1 MNPTRRGANPR
12 AVGGMLTH
20 FTRAS
25 HPSAA
30 IDNLVGILT
39 AGVIRA
45 STRMIRTRRPVV
57 CFFDAPFEHLARVLD
72 RTSRR
77 RYEPFGIAVNKRYAF
92 EMGARPV
99 IYLPWLEA
107 VALLPRAELWR
118 VVSLDM
124 DRQPAI
130 DWTFEREWR
139 MAGDL
144 GLAAAETVVLVEDW
158 RDADE
163 IYERFDGHP
172 PCAGV
177 LPLKSLF
184 PPKP

>member
-1 MNPTRRGANPR
+1 MNPTRRGVNPR

-92 EMGARPV
+92 EMGARP
-99 IYLPWLEA
+99 LSTCPGTKRSRCC
-107 VALLPRAELWR
+107 RAPNYGGWS
-118 VVSLDM
+118 VWIWS
-124 DRQPAI
+124 RQPAI